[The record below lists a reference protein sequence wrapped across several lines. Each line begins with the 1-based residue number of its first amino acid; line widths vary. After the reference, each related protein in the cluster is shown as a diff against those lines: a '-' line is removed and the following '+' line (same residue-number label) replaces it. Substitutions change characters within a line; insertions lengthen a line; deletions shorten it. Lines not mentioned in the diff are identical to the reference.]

1 MTKSS
6 SHCRS
11 SARTGATTLQTWP
24 CRSLQPCTRSQG
36 SYACAVLCTR
46 SQNVSRGALRD
57 LKRAPWHALLPP
69 DNTTW
74 VARPAVHA
82 TKFII
87 VAGEQRVCTCYMY
100 NIIRVI
106 SPQAISLTSAL
117 NKGWAY
123 NTSRVYIRI
132 YHIQASYTYT
142 RTLSWRGGG
151 LVIHHGLIIRT
162 IR

>member
-11 SARTGATTLQTWP
+11 SERERQRYKRDHVGHYSRALVPKEVMHMLTVYP
-24 CRSLQPCTRSQG
+24 FPDSLPGGPPG
-36 SYACAVLCTR
+36 S
-46 SQNVSRGALRD
+46 
-57 LKRAPWHALLPP
+57 KRAPGHALLPP

-87 VAGEQRVCTCYMY
+87 VAGQQRVCTCYMY
-100 NIIRVI
+100 SIIRVI

-123 NTSRVYIRI
+123 NTSRAYIRI
-132 YHIQASYTYT
+132 YHMQASYTYT